1 MTTLH
6 NEFEDDTKSLGDLLK
21 IVKRRIASLVIPTV
35 AIFILAVV
43 VAVLLPASYESKA
56 TILIEEQ
63 EIPREFVRS
72 TITSYAAQQIQV
84 ISQRILTV
92 ENINKITNKYNLYL
106 EDDGSRLPSTEV
118 ALLFREDMSLDLVS
132 ADVIDPRSGRPTEAT
147 IAFTLSYESPNPL
160 SAQRV
165 ANELVTLFLNE
176 NLRNRTDKAASTA
189 AFLEAEATSLNNEL
203 LDLEA
208 ELATFKEDNEGS
220 LPELYQFNLSSLERT
235 SREAS
240 DIDLRIKE
248 LDKRDIDL
256 FAQLAQLSPSAPVV
270 LPDGQMVLGD
280 ADRLKSVRSEYR
292 RKSALYKPNHP
303 DLIRLKR
310 ELADLESL
318 MGSVESK
325 DDILKE
331 RATLNDEMAI
341 LKTRF
346 SDSHPQI
353 ASTQRQIDALNT
365 RLANENFTVNYGE
378 PQADN
383 PAYVF
388 VQTQLNANASEKE
401 ALIAKQADLLK
412 RAERSEMLLSR
423 APQVEKSYQAI
434 LRQHDNTNFKYQD
447 LVSKQREAQL
457 AENLEQEQ
465 KGERYILI
473 EPPALPLEPASPN
486 RPAIALLGLIFAM
499 GSGIGLVSL
508 KEALDESIHGEQE
521 LRVVTGAA
529 PFAVIPYIE
538 TRDDLVANKKLWR
551 RILASIAVGGVTLL
565 VCIHIFFK
573 PLDVIWFMFINAVS
587 GN

>member
-1 MTTLH
+1 MNTTH
-6 NEFEDDTKSLGDLLK
+6 QEFEDDTKSLGDLVK
-21 IVKRRIASLVIPTV
+21 IVKRRVASLVIPTV
-35 AIFILAVV
+35 AISILAVL
-43 VAVLLPASYESKA
+43 VALLLPATYESTA

-92 ENINKITNKYNLYL
+92 ENINNIANKYNLYL
-106 EDDGSRLPSTEV
+106 EDDGSRLPSTEI

-147 IAFTLSYESPNPL
+147 IAFTLSYESP
-160 SAQRV
+160 SASAAQRV
-165 ANELVTLFLNE
+165 ANELVTLFLDE

-208 ELATFKEDNEGS
+208 RLAVFKEDNEGS

-256 FAQLAQLSPSAPVV
+256 LSQLAQLSPSAPVV
-270 LPDGQMVLGD
+270 LPDGQTVLGD

-292 RKSALYKPNHP
+292 RKSALYKPGHP
-303 DLIRLKR
+303 DLVRLKR

-318 MGSVESK
+318 MGPVESK

-331 RATLNDEMAI
+331 RAELNDQLVN

-346 SDSHPQI
+346 ADSHPQI
-353 ASTQRQIDALNT
+353 ASTQRQIKALNE
-365 RLANENFTVNYGE
+365 RLTNENFTVNFGE

-388 VQTQLNANASEKE
+388 VQTQLNSNASEKE
-401 ALIAKQADLLK
+401 ALIAKQADLRT
-412 RAERSEMLLSR
+412 RAARSEMLLSR
-423 APQVEKSYQAI
+423 APQVEKNYQAM

-465 KGERYILI
+465 KGERYILV

-486 RPAIALLGLIFAM
+486 RPAIAFLGLIFAM
-499 GSGIGLVSL
+499 GSGIGLVSI

-521 LRVVTGAA
+521 LRAVTGTP

-538 TRDDLVANKKLWR
+538 TQHDLVEKQKLLR
-551 RILASIAVGGVTLL
+551 RWITSVGVGGLALL
-565 VCIHIFFK
+565 LGIHIFFK
-573 PLDVIWFMFINAVS
+573 PLDVIWFMFLNAVS

>member
-1 MTTLH
+1 MNTLH
-6 NEFEDDTKSLGDLLK
+6 QEFEDDTKSLGDLIK
-21 IVKRRIASLVIPTV
+21 IVKRRVASLVIPTV
-35 AIFILAVV
+35 AISILAVL
-43 VAVLLPASYESKA
+43 VAFLLPASYESTA

-106 EDDGSRLPSTEV
+106 NDDGSKLPSTEV

-147 IAFTLSYESPNPL
+147 IAFTLSFESPSPL

-165 ANELVTLFLNE
+165 ANELVTLFLDE

-208 ELATFKEDNEGS
+208 KLAIFKEDNEGS

-256 FAQLAQLSPSAPVV
+256 RAQLAQLSPSAAIV

-292 RKSALYKPNHP
+292 RKSALYKPGHP
-303 DLIRLKR
+303 DLVRLKR

-318 MGSVESK
+318 MGSAESR
-325 DDILKE
+325 DDVLRE
-331 RATLNDEMAI
+331 RATLNDELAN
-341 LKTRF
+341 LETRF
-346 SDSHPQI
+346 ADSHPQI
-353 ASTQRQIDALNT
+353 ASTQRQIDALNE
-365 RLANENFTVNYGE
+365 RLANEDFGLNSSE
-378 PQADN
+378 PMADN

-388 VQTQLNANASEKE
+388 VETQLNANASEKV
-401 ALIAKQADLLK
+401 ALKAKQADLRE
-412 RAERSEMLLSR
+412 RAERSEMLISR
-423 APQVEKSYQAI
+423 APQVEKSYQAM

-447 LVSKQREAQL
+447 LVAKQREAQL

-499 GSGIGLVSL
+499 GSGVGLVSI
-508 KEALDESIHGEQE
+508 KEALDDSIHGEQE
-521 LRVVTGAA
+521 LKSVTGTP
-529 PFAVIPYIE
+529 PFAVVPYIE
-538 TRDDLVANKKLWR
+538 TQDDLAVKQKLLR
-551 RILASIAVGGVTLL
+551 QMFIGAAVGGVSLL
-565 VCIHIFFK
+565 IIIHIFFK